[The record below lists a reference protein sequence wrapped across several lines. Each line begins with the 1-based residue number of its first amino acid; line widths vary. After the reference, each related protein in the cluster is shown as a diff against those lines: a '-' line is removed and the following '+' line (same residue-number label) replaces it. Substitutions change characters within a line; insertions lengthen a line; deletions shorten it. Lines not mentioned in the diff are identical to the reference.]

1 MIKVV
6 IAPNALKDCLTTSEA
21 ADAIERGI
29 LKAFPDAETIKVPVA
44 DGGDGLLDALLTPL
58 NGVCHTIEVTGPRYS
73 KLQADFAYF
82 PEQKTAIVEMAKASG
97 LALLPLNKRDAE
109 KTTSLGTGELI
120 KAALSL
126 DVTRILVGIGGS
138 ATCDGGIGLAT
149 ALGIQFL
156 DKDDRPVKPRG
167 KDLGEITRIDTSNQH
182 PKLST
187 VKIEVVCDVDNP
199 LLGKNG
205 AAYVYGPQKGASP
218 EQVKK
223 LDSGLANLA
232 SIIKKDLGIDVTK
245 ISGGGAAGGIGAG
258 MYAYFNAPLK
268 PGIEIVLDLVK
279 LQEKLQN
286 TDLVLTAEG
295 QMDNQTAFGKA
306 PAGVAKCAKEK
317 NIPCIAIAGAVKE
330 DIDELHKIGI
340 NAVFSLCPAPVTL
353 EDAIKNG
360 ATYLSR
366 TAEQIARAFFANKC

>member
-1 MIKVV
+1 MKIV

-21 ADAIERGI
+21 ADAIEKGI
-29 LKAFPDAETIKVPVA
+29 LNVFPEAETVKVPVA

-58 NGVCHTIEVTGPRYS
+58 NGVCHTAEVTGPRYD
-73 KLQADFAYF
+73 KLSADFAYF
-82 PEQKTAIVEMAKASG
+82 SQQKTAIVEMAKASG
-97 LALLPLNKRDAE
+97 LALLPLDKRDAE
-109 KTTSLGTGELI
+109 LTTSLGTGELI
-120 KAALSL
+120 KAALLL
-126 DVTRILVGIGGS
+126 DVTHIFVGIGGS

-149 ALGIQFL
+149 ALGLRFL
-156 DKDDRPVKPRG
+156 DKNGTPVKPIG
-167 KDLGEITRIDTSNQH
+167 KSLQEIAKIDMSNMH

-218 EQVKK
+218 EQVKE

-232 SIIKKDLGIDVTK
+232 FVIKKDLGVDVTE

-268 PGIEIVLDLVK
+268 PGIDIVLDLVK
-279 LQEKLQN
+279 LREKLQN
-286 TDLVLTAEG
+286 TDLILTAEG
-295 QMDNQTAFGKA
+295 QMDNQTAYGKA

-317 NIPCIAIAGAVKE
+317 NIPCIAIAGGVKE

-353 EDAIKNG
+353 EDAIQNG
-360 ATYLSR
+360 GNYLSR
-366 TAEQIARAFFANKC
+366 VSEQIVRAFFANRN

>member
-1 MIKVV
+1 MKIV

-21 ADAIERGI
+21 ADAIEKGI
-29 LKAFPDAETIKVPVA
+29 LNAFPEAETVKVPVA

-58 NGVCHTIEVTGPRYS
+58 NGICHSVEVTGPRYD
-73 KLQADFAYF
+73 KINADFAYF
-82 PEQKTAIVEMAKASG
+82 QQQKTAIIEMAKASG
-97 LALLPLNKRDAE
+97 LALLPLDQRDAE
-109 KTTSLGTGELI
+109 QTTSLGTGELI

-126 DVTRILVGIGGS
+126 DVTRIFVGIGGS
-138 ATCDGGIGLAT
+138 ATCDGGIGLAA

-156 DKDDRPVKPRG
+156 DKDGVSVKPIG
-167 KDLGEITRIDTSNQH
+167 KNLQKITNIDTSNQH
-182 PKLST
+182 PKLTT

-218 EQVKK
+218 EQVKE

-232 SIIKKDLGIDVTK
+232 SVIKKDLGIDVTK
-245 ISGGGAAGGIGAG
+245 VSGGGAAGGIGAG

-268 PGIEIVLDLVK
+268 PGIDIVLDLVK
-279 LQEKLQN
+279 LRGKLQN

-295 QMDNQTAFGKA
+295 QMDNQTAYGKA

-317 NIPCIAIAGAVKE
+317 NIPCIAIAGGVKE
-330 DIDELHKIGI
+330 DIDELYKIGI
-340 NAVFSLCPAPVTL
+340 NAVFSLCPAPITL
-353 EDAIKNG
+353 EDAIQNG
-360 ATYLSR
+360 AGYLSR
-366 TAEQIARAFFANKC
+366 ISEQIARAFFAKNKK